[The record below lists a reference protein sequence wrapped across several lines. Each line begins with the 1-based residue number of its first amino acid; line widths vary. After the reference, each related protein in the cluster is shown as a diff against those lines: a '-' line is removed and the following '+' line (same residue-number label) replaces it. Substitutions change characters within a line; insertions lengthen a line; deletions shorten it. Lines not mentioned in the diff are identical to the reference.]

1 MLNEEGKLSLD
12 DPLSKYFPS
21 LQAIKV
27 LDKDELVEPN
37 REATVADLLRHT
49 SGLTYAWSSNNKI
62 RQAMKDAGVLDRDKE
77 LVPMMNGMD
86 KVPLLFQ
93 PGSDWVYGCS
103 TDVLG
108 GVVEVASGIPLDRF
122 FRERIFKP
130 LEMEDTGFYVPA
142 NKADRFAA
150 NYNFKDGKLT
160 LKDDPKTS
168 RYLEN
173 PAFKSGGGGLCSTA
187 QDYIR
192 FLLMIENGGKFDG
205 KRYLKKKS
213 VKLMTTNQ
221 VSEEAGWVTFGN
233 QIREGVGYGYGFS
246 VRVKMSDWDPDGRVG
261 EYGWGGAASTHY
273 WVSPKDELVVLTL
286 EQVMPYSFNTEWA
299 LKGLIY
305 DALLD

>member
-1 MLNEEGKLSLD
+1 LD

-21 LQAIKV
+21 LKEMKV
-27 LDKDELVEPN
+27 LNKSELVEPN
-37 REATVADLLRHT
+37 REVTVADLLRHT
-49 SGLTYAWSSNNKI
+49 SGLTYGRTPHKEIN
-62 RQAMKDAGVLDRDKE
+62 QAHKNAGILDREKKV
-77 LVPMMNGMD
+77 VPMMNGMG

-108 GVVEVASGIPLDRF
+108 GVVEVASGMSLDQF
-122 FRERIFKP
+122 FRDRIFKP
-130 LEMEDTGFYVPA
+130 LKMKDTGFYVPA
-142 NKADRFAA
+142 NKALRFAA
-150 NYNFKDGKLT
+150 NYNYKDGKLT

-168 RYLEN
+168 KYLEN
-173 PAFKSGGGGLCSTA
+173 PVFKSGGGGLCSTA
-187 QDYIR
+187 SDYMR
-192 FLLMIENGGKFDG
+192 FLLMIENGGRLEGAKL
-205 KRYLKKKS
+205 LKKKS

-221 VSEEAGWVTFGN
+221 VSEKAGWVTFGN

-246 VRVKMSDWDPDGRVG
+246 VRVKMSDWDPDRRVG

-273 WVSPKDELVVLTL
+273 WISPKDDLVVLTL

-305 DALLD
+305 DALVD